1 MSHNIALVIS
11 FSLKFATVQ

>member
-11 FSLKFATVQ
+11 F